1 MKRNDYIHANYV
13 DGYKQSKAYISTQGP
28 LDSTI
33 VDFWQMIWQQCVLVI
48 AMTTKCYEMRKL
60 KCAQYWPLDKGAKL
74 KLEDLYELHN
84 TNVEDLGDYR
94 VTYLTIRHLPVS
106 LITVFC
112 SFVYIKK
119 NFFGSF
125 IYLFFSRPIKLAT
138 SFTVNSRRGPIMACP
153 NRPCKYWTS
162 LTWCARINRTVSDN
176 STRTPSSDGRAI
188 RSVRPFVCTVRRAS
202 AERAH
207 SVQLTLA
214 LIV

>member
-1 MKRNDYIHANYV
+1 MRENSYKNRYTDVICLDESRVKLQQGNNLNDAKSNEKKKTYENDDSNDEDLEEEEEEEEEEDEVDMKRNDYIHANYV

-60 KCAQYWPLDKGAKL
+60 KCAQYWPLEKGAKL

-106 LITVFC
+106 LSPFLLLLL
-112 SFVYIKK
+112 
-119 NFFGSF
+119 
-125 IYLFFSRPIKLAT
+125 LFLL
-138 SFTVNSRRGPIMACP
+138 
-153 NRPCKYWTS
+153 
-162 LTWCARINRTVSDN
+162 LT
-176 STRTPSSDGRAI
+176 
-188 RSVRPFVCTVRRAS
+188 
-202 AERAH
+202 
-207 SVQLTLA
+207 
-214 LIV
+214 